1 MSFCQYFR
9 NGIYFATSIQKYYTM
24 AKKEIKHKKG
34 QIGVSAEDIFPL
46 IKKFL
51 YTDQEI
57 FLREL
62 IANAIDA
69 STKLNALASKGDFN
83 GELGDMTI
91 DVILDEKAKT
101 ITIKDRGIG
110 MTEEEVIKY
119 LNQVAFSSAKEFL
132 EKYSGKNL
140 IGHFGLGFYSAFMV
154 ADKVEVRTKSY
165 KEDAKAVKWEC
176 DGTPEYILEEID
188 KKDRG
193 TEIILHIGEEG
204 KTYLNKDRIQ
214 ELLDKYCKFLPVL
227 IRFGKKKIYKTEGEG
242 DDAKQIEEEVDNIIN
257 NPHPIWKKS
266 PTELKDE
273 DYKNF
278 YHEMFPDSFNDPVFW
293 IHLKMDYPFNLTGIL
308 YFPKITNN
316 FDVQKSKIHLYSNQ
330 VFVTDDVRAIVPE
343 FLMLLHGV
351 IDSPDIPLNVSR
363 SQLQNDHRVRKITS
377 YITKKVADKL
387 NDIFKNDRKEFENKW
402 EDIST
407 FIKYG
412 MITDDKFHQKA
423 INFALLKDVDGNFYT
438 FDEYKKKIESNQ
450 KDKYDKLVFIYTNDK
465 QAQHSYIESAKE
477 QGYNVLLMDN
487 IMDVHFVQFMET
499 KETNITFVRVDSE
512 TADNLVQKDEKKESV
527 LSEKQQEKVKEIF
540 TSSLK
545 EDSKY
550 IELKALSPD
559 ELPVLITKPEFMR
572 RMKEMQQ
579 YQNMG
584 LGEMPETYNI
594 IVNTNNPLIAEKLV
608 NMKSADKKERFANY
622 LYNLAKLNQN
632 MLTGEEMT
640 KFVKTS
646 VEFLK

>member
-1 MSFCQYFR
+1 
-9 NGIYFATSIQKYYTM
+9 M
-24 AKKEIKHKKG
+24 ANTKIKHKKG

-132 EKYSGKNL
+132 EKYSGENL

-176 DGTPEYILEEID
+176 DGTPEYTLEEID

-193 TEIILHIGEEG
+193 TEVILHIGEEG
-204 KTYLNKDRIQ
+204 KEYLKKDRIQ

-242 DDAKQIEEEVDNIIN
+242 ENAKQVEEEVDNIIN

-266 PTELKDE
+266 PNELKDE

-278 YHEMFPDSFNDPVFW
+278 YHEMFPGTFTDPVFW

-387 NDIFKNDRKEFENKW
+387 NDIFKKDRKEFENKW
-402 EDIST
+402 DDIST
-407 FIKYG
+407 FVKYG
-412 MITDDKFHQKA
+412 MLTDDKFYEKA
-423 INFALLKDVDGNFYT
+423 IKFALLKDVDGKFYT
-438 FDEYKKKIESNQ
+438 FEEYKKKIETNQ

-465 QAQHSYIESAKE
+465 EGQHSYIESAKD

-487 IMDVHFVQFMET
+487 IIDVHFVQFMET

-512 TADNLVQKDEKKESV
+512 TSDNLVQKDEKKESV
-527 LSEKQQEKVKEIF
+527 LSEKQQEKVKELF

-545 EDSKY
+545 EDEKN
-550 IELKALSPD
+550 IELKALSPE

-594 IVNTNNPLIAEKLV
+594 IINTNNPLIAEKLV
-608 NMKSADKKERFANY
+608 NMKSADKKERFAQY

-640 KFVKTS
+640 RFVKTS

>member
-1 MSFCQYFR
+1 
-9 NGIYFATSIQKYYTM
+9 M
-24 AKKEIKHKKG
+24 AKTEIKSKKG

-69 STKLNALASKGDFN
+69 TTKLKALASKGEFN
-83 GELGDMTI
+83 GELGDLTI

-101 ITIKDRGIG
+101 ITIKDKGIG

-132 EKYSGKNL
+132 EKYTGENL
-140 IGHFGLGFYSAFMV
+140 IGHFGLGFYSSFMV

-165 KEDAKAVKWEC
+165 KEDAEAVKWEC
-176 DGTPEYILEEID
+176 DGTPEYTLEEID
-188 KKDRG
+188 KKERG
-193 TEIILHIGEEG
+193 TEIILHIGDEG
-204 KTYLNKDRIQ
+204 KDYLKKERIQ
-214 ELLDKYCKFLPVL
+214 ELLDKYCKFLPVP

-266 PTELKDE
+266 PNELKDE

-278 YHEMFPDSFNDPVFW
+278 YHEMFPGTFTDPVFW
-293 IHLKMDYPFNLTGIL
+293 IHLKMDFPFNLTGIL
-308 YFPKITNN
+308 YFPKISNN

-387 NDIFKNDRKEFENKW
+387 NDIFKKDRKEFENKW

-412 MITDDKFHQKA
+412 MLTDEKFYAKA
-423 INFALLKDVDGNFYT
+423 IKFALLKDVDGKFYT
-438 FDEYKKKIESNQ
+438 FEEYKKKIEANQ
-450 KDKYDKLVFIYTNDK
+450 KDKYDKLVFIYTNDQK
-465 QAQHSYIESAKE
+465 AQHSYIESAKE
-477 QGYNVLLMDN
+477 HGYNVLLMDN
-487 IMDVHFVQFMET
+487 IIDVHFIQFMET

-512 TADNLVQKDEKKESV
+512 TSDNLVQKDEKKESV
-527 LSEKQQEKVKEIF
+527 LSEKQQEKIKEIF
-540 TSSLK
+540 SSSLK
-545 EDSKY
+545 EDSKN

-584 LGEMPETYNI
+584 LGDFPDSYNI

-608 NMKSADKKERFANY
+608 NMKSAEKKERFAQY

>member
-132 EKYSGKNL
+132 EKYSGENL

>member
-9 NGIYFATSIQKYYTM
+9 NGIYFATSIQKYNTM

-132 EKYSGKNL
+132 EKYSGENL

>member
-1 MSFCQYFR
+1 M
-9 NGIYFATSIQKYYTM
+9 
-24 AKKEIKHKKG
+24 KHKKG

-62 IANAIDA
+62 VANAVDA
-69 STKLNALASKGDFN
+69 TTKLKALASKGEFN
-83 GELGDMTI
+83 GELGDLTI

-110 MTEEEVIKY
+110 MTEEEVLKY
-119 LNQVAFSSAKEFL
+119 LNQVAFSSAKDFL
-132 EKYSGKNL
+132 EKYSGENL

-176 DGTPEYILEEID
+176 DGTPEYTLDDID
-188 KKDRG
+188 KEDRG

-204 KTYLNKDRIQ
+204 KDYLNKARIQ

-257 NPHPIWKKS
+257 NPHPIWKKA
-266 PTELKDE
+266 PKDLKDE
-273 DYKNF
+273 DYKSF
-278 YHEMFPDSFNDPVFW
+278 YHEMFPGTLNDPVFW

-308 YFPKITNN
+308 YFPKITSN

-387 NDIFKNDRKEFENKW
+387 NDIFKKDRKNFESKW
-402 EDIST
+402 DDIST
-407 FIKYG
+407 FVKYG
-412 MITDDKFHQKA
+412 MMTDDKFFEKA
-423 INFALLKDVDGNFYT
+423 KKFNLFKNEEGKYFT
-438 FDEYKKKIESNQ
+438 FDEYIKKIEANQ
-450 KDKYDKLVFIYTNDK
+450 KDKHNKLVLIYANDAK
-465 QAQHSYIESAKE
+465 AQHSYIESVKE
-477 QGYNVLLMDN
+477 QGYDVLIMDN
-487 IMDVHFVQFMET
+487 IIDVHFMQFVET
-499 KETNITFVRVDSE
+499 KETNITFVRVDSD
-512 TADNLVQKDEKKESV
+512 TPDNIVQKDEQKESV
-527 LSEKQQEKVKEIF
+527 LSEKQQEKIKELF
-540 TSSLK
+540 VSSLK
-545 EDSKY
+545 DEKNN
-550 IELKALSPD
+550 IELKALSPE

-584 LGEMPETYNI
+584 LGEMPDMY
-594 IVNTNNPLIAEKLV
+594 
-608 NMKSADKKERFANY
+608 
-622 LYNLAKLNQN
+622 
-632 MLTGEEMT
+632 
-640 KFVKTS
+640 
-646 VEFLK
+646 

>member
-1 MSFCQYFR
+1 
-9 NGIYFATSIQKYYTM
+9 M
-24 AKKEIKHKKG
+24 AKTEIKSKKG

-69 STKLNALASKGDFN
+69 TTKLKALASKGEFN
-83 GELGDMTI
+83 GELGDLTI

-101 ITIKDRGIG
+101 ITIKDKGIG

-132 EKYSGKNL
+132 EKYSGENL

-165 KEDAKAVKWEC
+165 KEDAEAVKWEC
-176 DGTPEYILEEID
+176 DGTPEYTLEEID
-188 KKDRG
+188 KKERG
-193 TEIILHIGEEG
+193 TEIILHIGDEG
-204 KTYLNKDRIQ
+204 KDYLKKERIQ
-214 ELLDKYCKFLPVL
+214 ELLDKYCKFLPVP

-266 PTELKDE
+266 PNELKDE

-278 YHEMFPDSFNDPVFW
+278 YHEMFPGTFTDPVFW
-293 IHLKMDYPFNLTGIL
+293 IHLKMDFPFNLTGIL
-308 YFPKITNN
+308 YFPKISNN

-387 NDIFKNDRKEFENKW
+387 NDIFKKDRKEFENKW

-412 MITDDKFHQKA
+412 MLTDEKFYAKA
-423 INFALLKDVDGNFYT
+423 IKFALLKDVDGKFYT
-438 FDEYKKKIESNQ
+438 FEEYKKKIEANQ
-450 KDKYDKLVFIYTNDK
+450 KDKYDKLVFIYTNDQK
-465 QAQHSYIESAKE
+465 AQHSYIESAKE
-477 QGYNVLLMDN
+477 HGYNVLLMDN
-487 IMDVHFVQFMET
+487 IIDVHFIQFMET

-512 TADNLVQKDEKKESV
+512 TSDNLVQKDEKKESV
-527 LSEKQQEKVKEIF
+527 LSEKQQEKIKEIF
-540 TSSLK
+540 SSSLK
-545 EDSKY
+545 EDSKN

-584 LGEMPETYNI
+584 LGDFPDSYNI

-608 NMKSADKKERFANY
+608 NMKSAEKKERFAQY

>member
-1 MSFCQYFR
+1 
-9 NGIYFATSIQKYYTM
+9 M

-132 EKYSGKNL
+132 EKYSGENL

>member
-1 MSFCQYFR
+1 
-9 NGIYFATSIQKYYTM
+9 M
-24 AKKEIKHKKG
+24 ANTKIKHKKG

-132 EKYSGKNL
+132 EKYSGENL

-176 DGTPEYILEEID
+176 DGTPEYTLEEID

-193 TEIILHIGEEG
+193 TEVILHIGEEG
-204 KTYLNKDRIQ
+204 KEYLKKERIQ

-242 DDAKQIEEEVDNIIN
+242 ENAKQVEEEVDNFIN

-266 PTELKDE
+266 PNELKDE

-278 YHEMFPDSFNDPVFW
+278 YHEMFPGTFTDPVFW

-387 NDIFKNDRKEFENKW
+387 NDIFKKDRKEFENKW
-402 EDIST
+402 DDIST
-407 FIKYG
+407 FVKYG
-412 MITDDKFHQKA
+412 MLTDDKFYEKA
-423 INFALLKDVDGNFYT
+423 IKFALLKDVDGKFYT
-438 FDEYKKKIESNQ
+438 FEEYKKKIEANQ

-465 QAQHSYIESAKE
+465 EGQHSYIESAKE

-487 IMDVHFVQFMET
+487 IIDVHFVQFMET

-512 TADNLVQKDEKKESV
+512 TSDNLVQKDEKKESV

-545 EDSKY
+545 EDEKN

-594 IVNTNNPLIAEKLV
+594 IINTNNPLIAEKLV
-608 NMKSADKKERFANY
+608 NMKSADKKERFAQY

-640 KFVKTS
+640 RFVKTS

>member
-1 MSFCQYFR
+1 
-9 NGIYFATSIQKYYTM
+9 M
-24 AKKEIKHKKG
+24 ANTKTKHKKG
-34 QIGVSAEDIFPL
+34 QIGVSADDIFPL

-69 STKLNALASKGDFN
+69 STKLNALASKGDYD

-132 EKYSGKNL
+132 EKYSGENL

-154 ADKVEVRTKSY
+154 AEKVEVLTKSY
-165 KEDAKAVKWEC
+165 KDDAKAVKWTC
-176 DGTPEYILEEID
+176 DGTPEYTLEEID

-193 TEIILHIGEEG
+193 TEVVLHIGEEG
-204 KTYLNKDRIQ
+204 KDYLNKDRIQ
-214 ELLDKYCKFLPVL
+214 ELLDKYCKFLP
-227 IRFGKKKIYKTEGEG
+227 IPIKFGKKKIYKTEGEG
-242 DDAKQIEEEVDNIIN
+242 ENAKQIEEEVDNIIN
-257 NPHPIWKKS
+257 NPHPVWKKS
-266 PTELKDE
+266 PNELKDE

-278 YHEMFPDSFNDPVFW
+278 YHELFPGTFTDPIFW

-316 FDVQKSKIHLYSNQ
+316 FDIQKSKIHLYSNQ

-387 NDIFKNDRKEFENKW
+387 NDIFKKDRKEFENKW
-402 EDIST
+402 DEIST
-407 FIKYG
+407 FVKYG
-412 MITDDKFHQKA
+412 MMTDDKFYEKA
-423 INFALLKDVDGNFYT
+423 IKFALFKDVEGKYYT
-438 FDEYKKKIESNQ
+438 FEEYKKEIEANQ

-465 QAQHSYIESAKE
+465 EAQHSYIQSAKE
-477 QGYNVLLMDN
+477 HGYNILLMDN
-487 IMDVHFVQFMET
+487 IIDVHFVQFMES
-499 KETNITFVRVDSE
+499 KDTNITFVRVDSE
-512 TADNLVQKDEKKESV
+512 TSDNLVQKDEKKESV

-540 TSSLK
+540 ASSLK
-545 EDSKY
+545 EDDKN

-579 YQNMG
+579 YQNLG
-584 LGEMPETYNI
+584 LGDMPETYNI
-594 IVNTNNPLIAEKLV
+594 IINTNNPLIAEKLV
-608 NMKSADKKERFANY
+608 NMKSAEKKERFAQY

>member
-1 MSFCQYFR
+1 
-9 NGIYFATSIQKYYTM
+9 M
-24 AKKEIKHKKG
+24 ANTKIKHKKG

-132 EKYSGKNL
+132 EKYSGENL

-165 KEDAKAVKWEC
+165 KENAKAIKWEC
-176 DGTPEYILEEID
+176 DGTPEYTLEEID

-193 TEIILHIGEEG
+193 TEVILHIGGDG
-204 KTYLNKDRIQ
+204 KEYLKKDRIQ

-242 DDAKQIEEEVDNIIN
+242 ENAKQVEEEVDNIIN

-266 PTELKDE
+266 PNELKDE

-278 YHEMFPDSFNDPVFW
+278 YHEMFPGTFTDPVFW

-387 NDIFKNDRKEFENKW
+387 NDIFKKDRKEFENKW
-402 EDIST
+402 DDIST
-407 FIKYG
+407 FVKYG
-412 MITDDKFHQKA
+412 MLTDDKFYEKA
-423 INFALLKDVDGNFYT
+423 IKFALLKDVDGKFYT
-438 FDEYKKKIESNQ
+438 FEEYKKKIEANQ
-450 KDKYDKLVFIYTNDK
+450 KDKYYKLVFIYTNDK
-465 QAQHSYIESAKE
+465 EGQHSYIESAKE

-487 IMDVHFVQFMET
+487 IIDVHFVQFMET

-512 TADNLVQKDEKKESV
+512 TSDNLVQKDEKKESV

-545 EDSKY
+545 EDEKN
-550 IELKALSPD
+550 IELKALSPE

-572 RMKEMQQ
+572 IMKEMQQ

-594 IVNTNNPLIAEKLV
+594 IINTNNPLIAEKLV
-608 NMKSADKKERFANY
+608 NMKSADKKERFAQY

-640 KFVKTS
+640 RFVKTS

>member
-1 MSFCQYFR
+1 
-9 NGIYFATSIQKYYTM
+9 M
-24 AKKEIKHKKG
+24 ANTKTKHKKG
-34 QIGVSAEDIFPL
+34 QIGVSADDIFPL

-62 IANAIDA
+62 VANAVDA
-69 STKLNALASKGDFN
+69 TTKLKALASKGDFN
-83 GELGDMTI
+83 GELGDLTI

-101 ITIKDRGIG
+101 ITVKDRGIG

-119 LNQVAFSSAKEFL
+119 LNQVAFSSAKDFL
-132 EKYSGKNL
+132 EKYSGENL

-165 KEDAKAVKWEC
+165 PEDAKAVKWEC
-176 DGTPEYILEEID
+176 DGTPEYTLDEI
-188 KKDRG
+188 KKDDRG
-193 TEIILHIGEEG
+193 TEIVLHIAEEG
-204 KTYLNKDRIQ
+204 KDYLNKERIQ
-214 ELLDKYCKFLPVL
+214 ELLDKYCKFLPVE

-257 NPHPIWKKS
+257 NPHPIWKKA

-273 DYKNF
+273 DYKSF
-278 YHEMFPDSFNDPVFW
+278 YHEMFPGTFNDPVFW

-308 YFPKITNN
+308 YFPKITTN

-387 NDIFKNDRKEFENKW
+387 NEIFKKDRKNFETKW
-402 EDIST
+402 DDIST
-407 FIKYG
+407 FVKYG
-412 MITDDKFHQKA
+412 MMTDDKFYEKA
-423 INFALLKDVDGNFYT
+423 IKFNLFKNEEEKYFT
-438 FDEYKKKIESNQ
+438 FDEYKKKIEINQ
-450 KDKYDKLVFIYTNDK
+450 KDKYDKLVMIYANNAK
-465 QAQHSYIESAKE
+465 AQHGYMESVKD
-477 QGYNVLLMDN
+477 QGYDVLIMDN
-487 IMDVHFVQFMET
+487 IIDVHFMQFLET
-499 KETNITFVRVDSE
+499 KETNITFVRVDSDIP
-512 TADNLVQKDEKKESV
+512 DNLVQKDEKKESV
-527 LSEKQQEKVKEIF
+527 LSEKQQEKVKELF
-540 TSSLK
+540 TSTLK
-545 EDSKY
+545 DEKNN
-550 IELKALSPD
+550 IELKALSPE

-584 LGEMPETYNI
+584 LGEMPDTYNI
-594 IVNTNNPLIAEKLV
+594 IINTNNPLITEKLLK
-608 NMKSADKKERFANY
+608 MKSADKKERFANY
-622 LYNLAKLNQN
+622 LYNLARLNQN